1 MSYILVQTGEEY
13 KQKTSIQQ
21 IVDIASWDIGLY
33 NSSDAIS
40 DADDLAAITTEP
52 ATADDYARETASVPG
67 DVSLLLN
74 GSGNIEFDVA
84 DQTFTVSANTET
96 VDSWFI
102 VIEFTSDVVNSE
114 SGDNP
119 HLIMTG
125 ALSSSKDLTDID
137 NLTVQ
142 DVSGELD

>member
-40 DADDLAAITTEP
+40 DADDMAAITTEP
-52 ATADDYARETASVPG
+52 ATADDYARQTASVPA
-67 DVSLLLN
+67 DVTLTLN
-74 GSGNIEFDVA
+74 ASSNVEFDVD
-84 DQTFTVSANTET
+84 DQTFSVSANTES
-96 VDSWFI
+96 VDSWMI
-102 VIEFTSDVVNSE
+102 IIGFTSDVVNGE
-114 SGDNP
+114 SGDNE

-125 ALSSSKDLTDID
+125 ALSESKDLTDID